1 MRLSL
6 RFSLL
11 SLNFVSI
18 KFGDLESS
26 ERILESDCIEFRDFF
41 TTVNMPTSFPVSLLF
56 PFPRHSLALGD
67 GKMRDPGNDVLNIFA
82 LGSVTAYL

>member
-26 ERILESDCIEFRDFF
+26 ERILESDCIGFRDFF
-41 TTVNMPTSFPVSLLF
+41 TTVNMPTSFPVSLIF
-56 PFPRHSLALGD
+56 FSPRHSIALRG

-82 LGSVTAYL
+82 LGSVTACL